1 MPFRFSLAT
10 VLRVRESLE
19 SNEERALQKIQ
30 LAMAHVVHQIEMLTT
45 QITKLHQAREQALQ
59 QPISASHLHLL
70 LQQAHGAGEKKESLL
85 QDLQVLEQ
93 KRDEQIVRY
102 QAAHRDRETL
112 TDLSDKQRDAYDQ
125 EQLRAQQ
132 RSLDDIFIARRK
144 QV

>member
-30 LAMAHVVHQIEMLTT
+30 LAMAHVVHQIEVLTT

-93 KRDEQIVRY
+93 KRDGQIVRY

-132 RSLDDIFIARRK
+132 RSLDDIFITRRK

>member
-10 VLRVRESLE
+10 VLRVRQSLE
-19 SNEERALQKIQ
+19 GNEERALQKIQ
-30 LAMAHVVHQIEMLTT
+30 LAIAHVVHQIEVLTA
-45 QITKLHQAREQALQ
+45 QIAKLHQAREQALQ
-59 QPISASHLHLL
+59 QPISAHHLHLL
-70 LQQAHGAGEKKESLL
+70 LQQAQGAGEKKESLF

-112 TDLSDKQRDAYDQ
+112 TDLSDKQRDIYDQ

-144 QV
+144 QI